1 MVFTQHSALFLE
13 VGMRFGVH
21 GLNFGRVAGD
31 IPTLLQVATRADDLG
46 FDSVWVG
53 DHVIIPRQIA
63 SAYPYSPTGMPPFK
77 PEEAALEPLTLL
89 SYLAG
94 RTTRVRL
101 GISVLIVPHRN
112 PLYTAKVVA
121 TLDVLSG
128 GRVICGIGAGWLREE
143 FEALGLSFDRRGEE
157 TDEWVRIFKVCWQE
171 GDPEYHGRLYAF
183 DKVAFEP
190 KPVQKPHPPIW
201 VGGNS
206 RRAMRRAVELGDA
219 WHPGWSRP
227 DQLAGQ
233 LRQLTAIAEKAG
245 RDPASLELTLL
256 RPLQIL
262 DGPAKEPRRPLIG
275 SADQVAEDIRHYAR
289 IGVSH
294 LVFGFR
300 TTDGPEMLQQVERF
314 AAEVRPLLA

>member
-1 MVFTQHSALFLE
+1 MP
-13 VGMRFGVH
+13 MRFGVH

-31 IPTLLQVATRADDLG
+31 IPTLVRLVARTEELS

-53 DHVIIPRQIA
+53 DHIILPWHIA
-63 SAYPYSPTGMPPFK
+63 SPYPYSPTGTPPFK
-77 PEEAALEPLTLL
+77 PDEAALEPLTLL

-94 RTTRVRL
+94 STVHVQL

-112 PLYTAKVVA
+112 PLYAAKVLA

-128 GRVICGIGAGWLREE
+128 GRVICGVGAGWMREE
-143 FEALGLSFDRRGEE
+143 FEALGLNFDRRGAE
-157 TDEWVRIFKVCWQE
+157 TDEWIRIFKVCWRD
-171 GDPEYHGRLYAF
+171 GDPAYQGSYYSFA
-183 DKVAFEP
+183 KVKFEP

-206 RRAMRRAVELGDA
+206 RRAMRRAVEFGDA

-227 DQLAGQ
+227 DQLATQ
-233 LRQLTAIAEKAG
+233 RQALDAIATKAG
-245 RDPASLELTLL
+245 RDPATLELTLL

-262 DGPAKEPRRPLIG
+262 DRPAGDPRRPLIG
-275 SADQVAEDIRHYAR
+275 SAEQVAEDIRAYER
-289 IGVSH
+289 VGVSH

-300 TTDGPEMLQQVERF
+300 TTDGQEMLRQVEKF
-314 AAEVRPLLA
+314 AAEVRPRLA

>member
-1 MVFTQHSALFLE
+1 
-13 VGMRFGVH
+13 MRFGIH
-21 GLNFGRVAGD
+21 GLNFGQVAGE
-31 IPTLLQVATRADDLG
+31 IPTVLQVATRADALG

-53 DHVIIPRQIA
+53 DHVIIPQHIA
-63 SAYPYSPTGMPPFK
+63 SLYPYSPTGTPPFK
-77 PEEAALEPLTLL
+77 PDEAVLEPLTLL

-94 RTTRVRL
+94 CTSRVRL
-101 GISVLIVPHRN
+101 GISVLIVPYRN
-112 PLYTAKVVA
+112 PLYSAKVLS
-121 TLDVLSG
+121 TLDVLSA
-128 GRVICGIGAGWLREE
+128 GRVICGVGAGWMREE
-143 FEALGLSFDRRGEE
+143 FEALGVDFDRRGEE
-157 TDEWVRIFKVCWQE
+157 TDEWLRIFKVCWQDS
-171 GDPEYHGRLYAF
+171 DPAYHGKRYAF
-183 DKVAFEP
+183 DSIKFEP

-233 LRQLTAIAEKAG
+233 VKELAVIAERAG
-245 RDPASLELTLL
+245 RDPASLDVTLL

-262 DGPAKEPRRPLIG
+262 ESSPQGSHRPLIG
-275 SADQVAEDIRHYAR
+275 HAEQVAADIRAYER

-300 TTDGPEMLQQVERF
+300 TTNGQDMLQQVERF
-314 AAEVRPLLA
+314 AAEVRPLLT